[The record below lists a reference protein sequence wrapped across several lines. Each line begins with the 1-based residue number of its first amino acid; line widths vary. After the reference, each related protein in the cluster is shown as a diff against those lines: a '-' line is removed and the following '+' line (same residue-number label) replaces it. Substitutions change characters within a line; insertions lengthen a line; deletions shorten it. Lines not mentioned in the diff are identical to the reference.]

1 MGGMLGSPRVAF
13 AQDGAPNRLVFVLD
27 EPSPASG
34 VLRTFDRLQGQ
45 LGELELEIETVH
57 AASHAELPEQAR
69 QAAELARKTR
79 AAVAIWF
86 EARTAGTLRIYALH
100 AQSGRVYARDV
111 DLSDEA
117 TVQREQ
123 VAVVLRAAVPAVLSG
138 GAQLGAP
145 LLVVPRDPS
154 VDAAPSLPAVPSP
167 GPVVREHGRSTR
179 LRAALGYDGTAL
191 AWDANI
197 QHGVLAAL
205 VLDAGA
211 WLRVGLGAG
220 YTAEASIPGD
230 QASAIVRRLP
240 FFAKVGARWSAGGPV
255 IGVEVGPVLEAW
267 HRRTAIHA
275 GRLQPTEPSTV
286 WRYGG
291 AVSTR
296 AELGLGPHVAL
307 YLSVEGQW
315 FPVPH
320 TVSVE
325 SERGEQRIETHSVR
339 PHLGLG
345 LLFDVVRIHAET
357 PREKTSTF
365 PGATGHQ

>member
-1 MGGMLGSPRVAF
+1 ML
-13 AQDGAPNRLVFVLD
+13 DD
-27 EPSPASG
+27 PSTASG

-57 AASHAELPEQAR
+57 AAVRAELPEQAR

-86 EARTAGTLRIYALH
+86 EARAAGTLRIYALH
-100 AQSGRVYARDV
+100 AASGRLYARDV
-111 DLSDEA
+111 KLSDEA

-138 GAQLGAP
+138 GAELGAP
-145 LLVVPRDPS
+145 LLVVPREPS
-154 VDAAPSLPAVPSP
+154 VDAAPSLPEVQSGPD
-167 GPVVREHGRSTR
+167 PVVREHGRSTR

-191 AWDANI
+191 ARDANI
-197 QHGVLAAL
+197 QSGVLAAL
-205 VLDAGA
+205 LVDAGT
-211 WLRVGLGAG
+211 WLRTGLGAG
-220 YTAEASIPGD
+220 YAAEASIRGE
-230 QASAIVRRLP
+230 QASAIVRRVP
-240 FFAKVGARWSAGGPV
+240 FFAKVGARWSAGGLV

-267 HRRTAIHA
+267 HRRTTIHA

-296 AELGLGPHVAL
+296 ADLDLGQRVAL

-320 TVSVE
+320 TVSIE

-339 PHLGLG
+339 PHVGLG
-345 LLFDVVRIHAET
+345 LLFDLVRIHAGT
-357 PREKTSTF
+357 PSEETSTF

>member
-1 MGGMLGSPRVAF
+1 
-13 AQDGAPNRLVFVLD
+13 
-27 EPSPASG
+27 
-34 VLRTFDRLQGQ
+34 
-45 LGELELEIETVH
+45 
-57 AASHAELPEQAR
+57 
-69 QAAELARKTR
+69 
-79 AAVAIWF
+79 
-86 EARTAGTLRIYALH
+86 LH
-100 AQSGRVYARDV
+100 APSGRVYARDV
-111 DLSDEA
+111 ILSDEA

-138 GAQLGAP
+138 GAELGAP
-145 LLVVPRDPS
+145 LLVVPLEPS
-154 VDAAPSLPAVPSP
+154 VDAAPSLPAVPSSP
-167 GPVVREHGRSTR
+167 DPVVREHGRSTR
-179 LRAALGYDGTAL
+179 LRAALGYDGTVL
-191 AWDANI
+191 ARDANI

-220 YTAEASIPGD
+220 YAAEASIRGD
-230 QASAIVRRLP
+230 QASAIVRRFPL
-240 FFAKVGARWSAGGPV
+240 FAKVGARWSAGGPV

-267 HRRTAIHA
+267 HRRTAIHT

-296 AELGLGPHVAL
+296 AELGLGSHVAL

-345 LLFDVVRIHAET
+345 LLFDIVHIDAGT
-357 PREKTSTF
+357 LGEKTSTF
-365 PGATGHQ
+365 PRATGHH